1 MDTVTLEIEPIVE
14 KKFKATSS
22 ATLSELPQA
31 ATGRPVGSLR
41 SKILHIV
48 AMAFPVIAVATWFW
62 LSNSNRV
69 STDDAQVDGHIG
81 YVSSRV
87 SGTVLEVPVDNGA
100 FVKAGQL
107 LAVIDSRDYQVKVD
121 QAKAALALAESDAQA
136 AHAAVALTRDTTRS
150 ATAQA
155 LGQLAAAES
164 DYYRSQ
170 RSYTQASTSG
180 IDLARSNIASAQA
193 TYNQAQAD
201 LERMRPLVAKE
212 EISRKQF
219 DSYTAA
225 ERVAAAQ
232 LKAAEDQLVAA
243 QQRAEISEQE
253 VATAQAKLE
262 AVRSVV
268 AQARASEQQLT
279 VSSARATSAG
289 AAIEQA
295 RANLNAAELQLTYTR
310 IVAPADGEVTRKT
323 AEVGQFTQPGQ
334 ALMTIV
340 PLHLVWVSANFKETQ
355 LARVHPGQRAEVKID
370 MYGRKIEGCV
380 DSIAGATG
388 TRMSLLPPEN
398 ASGNFVKVVQRIPV
412 RIVFDRIPDGLVL
425 RPGMN
430 VDVTVYTK

>member
-1 MDTVTLEIEPIVE
+1 MDTVILDEPIVE
-14 KKFKATSS
+14 NKVKATFSVK
-22 ATLSELPQA
+22 LSEPSQA
-31 ATGRPVGSLR
+31 PTGLPVGSAR
-41 SKILHIV
+41 SKILPVV
-48 AMAFPVIAVATWFW
+48 AIAFPLIAVATWFW
-62 LSNSNRV
+62 FSNSSRV

-107 LAVIDSRDYQVKVD
+107 LAVIDPRDYQVKVD

-136 AHAAVALTRDTTRS
+136 AQAAVPLTRDTTRS
-150 ATAQA
+150 TTAQA
-155 LGQLAAAES
+155 LSQLAAAEAE
-164 DYYRSQ
+164 YYRSQ

-193 TYNQAQAD
+193 TYNQAQTN
-201 LERMRPLVAKE
+201 LERMRPLAAKE
-212 EISRKQF
+212 EISRQQF

-232 LKAAEDQLVAA
+232 LRAAEDQLVAA

-253 VATAQAKLE
+253 VATARAKLE
-262 AVRSVV
+262 AARAVV
-268 AQARASEQQLT
+268 AQARASEQQLAVT
-279 VSSARATSAG
+279 SARATSAS

-295 RANLNAAELQLTYTR
+295 RANLNAAQLQLTYTR
-310 IVAPADGEVTRKT
+310 IVAPAEGEITRKT
-323 AEVGQFTQPGQ
+323 AEVGQYMQPGQ

-340 PLHLVWVSANFKETQ
+340 PLHLIWVSANFKETQ
-355 LARVHPGQRAEVKID
+355 LASVHPGQRAEVKVD
-370 MYGRKIEGCV
+370 MYGRRIEGRV
-380 DSIAGATG
+380 DSVAGATG

-430 VDVTVYTK
+430 VDVAVYTK